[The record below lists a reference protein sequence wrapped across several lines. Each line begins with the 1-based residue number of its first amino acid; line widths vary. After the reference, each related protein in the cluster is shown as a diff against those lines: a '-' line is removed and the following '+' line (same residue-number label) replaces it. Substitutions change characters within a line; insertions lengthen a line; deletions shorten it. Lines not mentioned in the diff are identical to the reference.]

1 MKVHHTGY
9 YVKDISEAITE
20 FKKLG
25 YQVATDCVHDESRKI
40 SIQFLSHNPTRGG
53 VEDTLIELVAPDKDC
68 ELFSKSSKKL
78 GARPYHICYECE
90 NFFEKIEELQAD
102 GFLLIQPPKVAPAID
117 GRNVAF
123 LYSGT
128 IGLIELVEKI

>member
-9 YVKDISEAITE
+9 YVKNISEAITE

-40 SIQFLSHNPTRGG
+40 SIQFLKHNSTRGR
-53 VEDTLIELVAPDKDC
+53 VDNSLIELVAPDEDC
-68 ELFSKSSKKL
+68 EIFSKSSKKL

-90 NFFEKIEELQAD
+90 NFFNKIEELQAE

-123 LYSGT
+123 LYSDA